1 MVIDTWESLRFFDI
15 GTLVQADRQEES
27 SNVPGYAFRG
37 LTMRKLV
44 TDRQAISS
52 KTYPGTARLD
62 RLHEMAMAVR
72 FKLPLWGFL
81 FYFMQKNLHSDLH
94 SVRCAF

>member
-1 MVIDTWESLRFFDI
+1 MRFFDI

-37 LTMRKLV
+37 LTMSKLV
-44 TDRQAISS
+44 TDRRAISS

-62 RLHEMAMAVR
+62 METSPGLLKQNRHTVKDYLKYNA
-72 FKLPLWGFL
+72 
-81 FYFMQKNLHSDLH
+81 HSIL
-94 SVRCAF
+94 SCGMIV

>member
-37 LTMRKLV
+37 LTMSKLV
-44 TDRQAISS
+44 TDRRAISS

-62 RLHEMAMAVR
+62 METSPGLLQLREQVTSHQL
-72 FKLPLWGFL
+72 
-81 FYFMQKNLHSDLH
+81 
-94 SVRCAF
+94 